1 MPDRS
6 LDATATAALL
16 ALLGRPME
24 AAERDRLRAALEQ
37 IRDDVRVIAALDLDG
52 VEPEARPLVDPID
65 DGDGR

>member
-6 LDATATAALL
+6 LDATATAALF

-24 AAERDRLRAALEQ
+24 AAERDRLLAALEQ
-37 IRDDVRVIAALDLDG
+37 IRDDARVIAALDLDG
-52 VEPEARPLVDPID
+52 VEPEARPLVDPIG